1 MQSKLPQRP
10 SLDERIQIAIT
21 SEQKRRAFDLAARQG
36 VSVGHLIRSAIESVT
51 TGETSSRQGAEGSR

>member
-1 MQSKLPQRP
+1 MRTNLPQRP

-36 VSVGHLIRSAIESVT
+36 VSVGHLVRSAIESVT
-51 TGETSSRQGAEGSR
+51 SDAPAGRQEAGGSR